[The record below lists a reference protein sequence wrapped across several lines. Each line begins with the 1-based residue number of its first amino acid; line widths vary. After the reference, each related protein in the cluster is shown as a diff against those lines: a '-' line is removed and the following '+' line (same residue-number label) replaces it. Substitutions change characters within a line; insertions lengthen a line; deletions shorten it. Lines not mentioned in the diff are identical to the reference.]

1 MFSHA
6 YDIFVF
12 ALALGIPA
20 YVIFRVEQLWAAIPL
35 AAIIAWL
42 SIYFGGRVLAA
53 AHPVQHP
60 HISTRFGSEPVG
72 SQAWFTRYSCSA
84 FGCSFVTCE
93 NAMPRSNHAMER
105 IPQSRDRS
113 SCSR

>member
-20 YVIFRVEQLWAAIPL
+20 YVIFRVDQLWAAIPL

-60 HISTRFGSEPVG
+60 SYLDTVWLRTGWIAGLGYALFLL
-72 SQAWFTRYSCSA
+72 
-84 FGCSFVTCE
+84 SFRLLVHYL
-93 NAMPRSNHAMER
+93 RKRHV
-105 IPQSRDRS
+105 
-113 SCSR
+113 